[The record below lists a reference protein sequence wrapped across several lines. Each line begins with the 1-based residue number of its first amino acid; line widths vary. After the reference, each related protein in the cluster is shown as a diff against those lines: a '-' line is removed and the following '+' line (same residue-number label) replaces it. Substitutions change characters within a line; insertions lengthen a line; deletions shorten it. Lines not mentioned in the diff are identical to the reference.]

1 MYFIIGWLA
10 YVDSEAIRK
19 SALTIGLRIVMAKSV
34 KTLRMTRLGRLVLQ
48 RARSRGGARNK

>member
-1 MYFIIGWLA
+1 MA
-10 YVDSEAIRK
+10 YLDSEAIRK